1 MVIISS
7 KINSSSCVISWRSR
21 KLKRVV
27 SSSTDAEALAANEV
41 LDEIVYIKEVLK
53 EMFGDQATSIPL
65 EIYTDLNNL

>member
-7 KINSSSCVISWRSR
+7 KINSSSCVISWQSR